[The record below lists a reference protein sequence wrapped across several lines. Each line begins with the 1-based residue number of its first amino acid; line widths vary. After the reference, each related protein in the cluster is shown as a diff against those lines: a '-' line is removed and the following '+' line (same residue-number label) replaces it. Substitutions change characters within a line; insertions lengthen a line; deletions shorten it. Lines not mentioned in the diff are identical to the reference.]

1 MDTARLSRFVSGL
14 WDDEIVPQLVEYI
27 RIPNKSPMFDKDWV
41 AHGYMDAAVKL
52 METWARS
59 KLSQLPGAT
68 LEVVRLEGRTPLIYI
83 EVPGQGDDTVM
94 LYGHLD
100 KQPEM
105 TGWADG
111 LGPWTPV
118 LKGDKL
124 YGRGGADDGYAIF
137 GSLAALLA
145 LHEQGIPHARCVVM
159 IEACEESGSY
169 DLPFYV
175 DHLAA
180 RIGSPSLVVC
190 LDSGCGN
197 YDQLWLTTSLRGM
210 TGGNL
215 SVQVLEE
222 GVHSGDASGVVPSSF
237 RILRELLSRL
247 EDPATGQIKPKELY
261 VEIPAQRV
269 EQAKLSAEVLG
280 ADIYDKFPWVEGMQ
294 PVTHDLAELVL
305 NRTWRPQLAVTGI
318 GGIPPLESAG
328 NVLRPQTSVK
338 LSLRVPPTLNGTK
351 AGEFVKQLLEKDP
364 PYGAKVSFTL
374 EKDGSGWNAPALSP
388 WLEQAVSDAS
398 QNYFGAPATYMGEGG
413 SIPFMGM
420 LGEKFPK
427 AQFLITGVLGPHSN
441 AHGPNEFLH
450 IPTGKKVSMVV
461 AEVVAR
467 QHQQGSKAIAPSSD
481 QEHGHRLAGR
491 QLGADPP
498 SRRRSVLRGR
508 PRPGRGGHPA
518 GQQDVRSG
526 PDPGRGGAGH
536 APLRREQGAGDP
548 RQIRTVGGLRH
559 RLGDDRPPADQ
570 QGERRGAAGQR
581 GAVAGP
587 AGTGR
592 SAGSPAATGR
602 ARDRRAGAG
611 ENLVR
616 TQQIRS
622 PA

>member
-1 MDTARLSRFVSGL
+1 MELFMDTARLSRYVSDL

-27 RIPNKSPMFDKDWV
+27 RIPNKSPMFDAKWV
-41 AHGYMDAAVKL
+41 EHGHMDAAVKL

-59 KLSQLPGAT
+59 KLAKLPGAT

-118 LKGDKL
+118 IKGDKL

-137 GSLAALLA
+137 GSLSALLA
-145 LHEQGIPHARCVVM
+145 LHEQGVPHARCVVM

-175 DHLAA
+175 DHLAD

-215 SVQVLEE
+215 TVQVLEE

-237 RILRELLSRL
+237 RILRDLLSRL

-280 ADIYDKFPWVEGMQ
+280 EDIYDKFPWVDGMQ

-328 NVLRPQTSVK
+328 NVLRPLTSVK
-338 LSLRVPPTLNGTK
+338 LSLRVPPTLNGAK
-351 AGEFVKQLLEKDP
+351 AGEFLKQLLEKDP

-374 EKDGSGWNAPALSP
+374 EKDGSGWNAPQLSP
-388 WLEQAVSDAS
+388 WLEQAVADAS
-398 QNYFGAPATYMGEGG
+398 QNYFGAPAAYMGEGG

-467 QHQQGSKAIAPSSD
+467 H
-481 QEHGHRLAGR
+481 HRQASE
-491 QLGADPP
+491 A
-498 SRRRSVLRGR
+498 
-508 PRPGRGGHPA
+508 
-518 GQQDVRSG
+518 
-526 PDPGRGGAGH
+526 
-536 APLRREQGAGDP
+536 
-548 RQIRTVGGLRH
+548 
-559 RLGDDRPPADQ
+559 
-570 QGERRGAAGQR
+570 
-581 GAVAGP
+581 
-587 AGTGR
+587 
-592 SAGSPAATGR
+592 
-602 ARDRRAGAG
+602 
-611 ENLVR
+611 
-616 TQQIRS
+616 
-622 PA
+622 